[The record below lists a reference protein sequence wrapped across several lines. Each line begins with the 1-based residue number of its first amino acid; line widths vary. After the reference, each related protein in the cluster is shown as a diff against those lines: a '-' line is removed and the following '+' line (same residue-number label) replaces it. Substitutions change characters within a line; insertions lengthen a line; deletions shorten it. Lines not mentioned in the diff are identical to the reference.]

1 MTKTQTLKSREV
13 YSLANNINRLNKFKI
28 NIFLCKTR
36 MITIIKA
43 KLKKSDNQTNIDI
56 NKVAANI
63 TKSGIIIQKLINV
76 KCQKSTCFFMDPRT
90 FWLLHFLHYTQ
101 LY

>member
-1 MTKTQTLKSREV
+1 
-13 YSLANNINRLNKFKI
+13 
-28 NIFLCKTR
+28 

-43 KLKKSDNQTNIDI
+43 KLKKSDNQANIDI

-76 KCQKSTCFFMDPRT
+76 KCQKTTCFLWTNKFFGCYT
-90 FWLLHFLHYTQ
+90 FYIYPTVSGTILPSVKSIVDKILKSIN
-101 LY
+101 